1 MQQAIQ
7 TQAIGIEGIWG
18 EFTRQLPELLFN
30 IVRHTDIKDALHQ
43 GFDGKKVSIDIFQI
57 SHRLMDGI
65 SRLFSTT
72 NWGGMGLSISARSAM
87 LLLQILEHTAGE
99 GSEGLKGRPTQLLL
113 LTQGW

>member
-7 TQAIGIEGIWG
+7 TQAIGIEGVWG
-18 EFTRQLPELLFN
+18 EFTSQLPELLFN
-30 IVRHTDIKDALHQ
+30 IVRHTHIKDALHQ
-43 GFDGKKVSIDIFQI
+43 RFDGKQVRIDIFQI
-57 SHRLMDGI
+57 SHCLMDGI

-72 NWGGMGLSISARSAM
+72 NRRGMGLGVSARSAM

-99 GSEGLKGRPTQLLL
+99 GSEGLKRRPTQLLL